1 MARSPFVLFALSV
14 LSSSIPSSQGFSTS
28 RQLSSSNLMNSLSS
42 QRNQKR
48 APRES
53 QRRIFD
59 GSVFVLHVATDPSTI
74 TSHVDED
81 GGHSYDFISVE
92 EAEEALQQ
100 ERDRYE
106 GERSELQWRLETQR
120 QQLQDLA
127 DRQGEK
133 EKTGDRNL
141 RCSHGRGGD
150 DVISSSRIVI
160 LGAHD
165 AHTDATTMNIGKK
178 NRKKGTR
185 GSSRSNANGND
196 RTYLRMERLENLLQD
211 AIVENEKL
219 TRRLRKQHH
228 QYNVESS
235 VYADELREERGR
247 LNCVRDEL
255 HMERAYFE
263 TSRRMLEH
271 LLVAEQQKVRELEKE
286 LMIMISGER
295 VFSQE
300 KQSQEEYHEQQ
311 RAQYAQKE
319 YVREESTHS
328 QINNEKRHQQ
338 KKRGRAHADF
348 TMNINDVQ
356 CPLYP

>member
-28 RQLSSSNLMNSLSS
+28 RLLSSSNLKKSLSC

-48 APRES
+48 LPRES
-53 QRRIFD
+53 QRRFFH
-59 GSVFVLHVATDPSTI
+59 GSIVVLRVAIDPTTI

-92 EAEEALQQ
+92 EAEEALQR

-106 GERSELQWRLETQR
+106 GERSELQWRIETQR

-127 DRQGEK
+127 DGRGEK
-133 EKTGDRNL
+133 EKTGDRNR
-141 RCSHGRGGD
+141 RCSHSRGGD

-160 LGAHD
+160 LGAH
-165 AHTDATTMNIGKK
+165 AHTDANTMNIGKK
-178 NRKKGTR
+178 NRKNESI

-196 RTYLRMERLENLLQD
+196 DSYLRMEQLEDLLQD

-219 TRRLRKQHH
+219 TSRLRKQHH
-228 QYNVESS
+228 RYNVESS
-235 VYADELREERGR
+235 VYEDELREERGR

-271 LLVAEQQKVRELEKE
+271 LLVAEQQKVQELEKE
-286 LMIMISGER
+286 LMIMIFGEH
-295 VFSQE
+295 VFSEE
-300 KQSQEEYHEQQ
+300 KQSQEEYQEEQ
-311 RAQYAQKE
+311 RPQYTRKE
-319 YVREESTHS
+319 NVRQEHTHS